1 MSSELWRLSAH
12 ESGTLIEARE
22 LSPVELTEALLERI
36 DELNP
41 HLNAFITVT
50 PERARRDAKAAEAR
64 ALRGERLGPLDG
76 VPHSIKDLEPTAGI
90 RTTGGSMWA
99 KDHVPGHDSLVVA
112 RLGATGSPLLGKTN
126 TPHAGYK
133 DMTDNLLGPPT
144 RNPWDPTRTPGG
156 SSGGAAAAVAAGL
169 GSLAQGG
176 DGGGSV
182 RIPASFCGAV
192 GVKPSNG
199 LIPKWPSSDWYAGLA
214 TAGTLT
220 TTVTDAALMLNVLA
234 GPDRRDPLSIDRE
247 PPDFIEACRG
257 SVRGLRVAWSPD
269 LGHATVDAT
278 VGEVSARAAL
288 LFERLGASVEEVR
301 IGWGRLAREII
312 HPTWAIHFV
321 ARFAESAEERP
332 DWIEPSLLAYVR
344 DGHGRSAMEYRRLL
358 ARRAELYDR
367 VRQLFDTYDLLLTP
381 TMPATA
387 WPADVEPETPLFDR
401 LPFTYPFNLT
411 GHPAASV
418 PCGLDHAGLPVGLQ
432 IVADRHRDDRV
443 IAAAARFEEARPWPV
458 HPPLLDR
465 PAGLPEEP
473 GRSACPQ
480 RGAR

>member
-1 MSSELWRLSAH
+1 MSTELWRLPAH
-12 ESGTLIEARE
+12 ESGRLIEAGE
-22 LSPVELTEALLERI
+22 LSPVELTEAILQRI

-41 HLNAFITVT
+41 HLDAFLTVT
-50 PERARRDAKAAEAR
+50 PERARRDARAAEAR

-90 RTTGGSMWA
+90 RTTGGSLWNE
-99 KDHVPGHDSLVVA
+99 DHVPDHDSLVVA
-112 RLGATGSPLLGKTN
+112 RLRATGSPLLGKTN

-133 DMTDNLLGPPT
+133 DMTDNLLGPPA

-176 DGGGSV
+176 DGAGSV
-182 RIPASFCGAV
+182 RIPAALSGV
-192 GVKPSNG
+192 LGVKPSNG
-199 LIPKWPSSDWYAGLA
+199 LIPKWPSNDWYATLA

-220 TTVTDAALMLNVLA
+220 TTVTDAALMLNALA
-234 GPDRRDPLSIDRE
+234 GPDRRDPQSIDRE
-247 PPDFIEACRG
+247 PPDFTEACRA

-269 LGHATVDAT
+269 LGHASVDTA
-278 VGEVSARAAL
+278 VAEVTRQAAAQ
-288 LFERLGASVEEVR
+288 FERLGASVEEVR
-301 IGWGRLAREII
+301 TDWGELAKEII
-312 HPTWAIHFV
+312 VPTWAIHFV
-321 ARFAESAEERP
+321 ARFADKAEEHP

-344 DGHGRSAMEYRRLL
+344 DGRTRSALEYRRLL

-381 TMPATA
+381 TMPITA
-387 WPADVEPETPLFDR
+387 WPAEAEPERPLFDR

-418 PCGLDHAGLPVGLQ
+418 PCGLDPAGLPVGLQ

-443 IAAAARFEEARPWPV
+443 IAAAARFEEAQPWALHAPEG
-458 HPPLLDR
+458 DR
-465 PAGLPEEP
+465 
-473 GRSACPQ
+473 
-480 RGAR
+480 